1 VRRRPAAGTGA
12 GAGAGPAPWWACRP
26 RQPKPNHT
34 PLGRIAQAGR
44 NSPEEAAMRL
54 AALLIATGLLAAC
67 ASQPFD
73 PAADIPPDA
82 VPTTRTEA
90 NGDVIT
96 EYRVAGQL
104 RVVRVEPARGPAYYL
119 YDRDGDGLPD

>member
-1 VRRRPAAGTGA
+1 
-12 GAGAGPAPWWACRP
+12 
-26 RQPKPNHT
+26 
-34 PLGRIAQAGR
+34 
-44 NSPEEAAMRL
+44 MRL

-104 RVVRVEPARGPAYYL
+104 RVVRVEPSRGPAYYL
-119 YDRDGDGLPD
+119 YDRDGDGLPDKEGDNPPQTYFKLFDWN